1 MTRIDPY
8 LLVRA
13 ASLYIT
19 VVLTGAAWLWRRPHK
34 RTMNGAILA
43 FAWNVPAVLLL
54 HVAALHFGWWRFDA
68 SGGILLGMP
77 VDLYLEWAWSWGV
90 IPAMA
95 FPSLS
100 LFLVTVLALAVDVL
114 LMTNARPVLEL
125 GSTWLIGEGIGLVV
139 ALVPAQLLARWTITD
154 RRLVERALLQ
164 VTAFGGVLLFVL
176 PAMIIEGTGSSWRRL
191 FELSPWQ
198 LGLWLQIISLP
209 LLFGLTAVQEFVS
222 RGFGTPVPF
231 DPPGRLVTSGV
242 YSYIGNPMQF
252 AAVVV
257 LLIMG
262 VVFRTFWLAAAG
274 IMAHIYS
281 AGLAGWDEE
290 QDLRDRFGEDWLVY
304 HRSVRRWV
312 PRFRPWHRVDQPP
325 ALLFVSETCGMCRE
339 VARWFERRG
348 ARHLA
353 IVPAEAHPS
362 GALRR
367 ITYEPGDGTRASSG
381 VEAIARALEHIHLG
395 WALLAFLVRL
405 PLVCEFVQLVADAS
419 GAGPRRVATF
429 PSSQRRGGAKRR
441 GGQVG
446 PNISPN

>member
-1 MTRIDPY
+1 MDPY

-43 FAWNVPAVLLL
+43 FAWNVPALLLL
-54 HVAALHFGWWRFDA
+54 HIAALHFGWWRFDA
-68 SGGILLGMP
+68 SGGIMLGMP
-77 VDLYLEWAWSWGV
+77 VDLYLEWAWLWGV
-90 IPAMA
+90 LPAIA

-100 LFLVTVLALAVDVL
+100 LFLVIVLALAADLL
-114 LMTNARPVLEL
+114 LMTNARPVLQL
-125 GSTWLIGEGIGLVV
+125 GSTWLIGEGIGFVV
-139 ALVPAQLLARWTITD
+139 ALVPAQLLARWTIDD

-164 VTAFGGVLLFVL
+164 VAAFGGVLLFVL
-176 PAMIIEGTGSSWRRL
+176 PAMIIEGSGSSWRRP
-191 FELSPWQ
+191 FELPPWQ
-198 LGLWLQIISLP
+198 LGLWLQIVLLP
-209 LLFGLTAVQEFVS
+209 MLFGLTAVQEFAS

-252 AAVVV
+252 AAVVM

-262 VVFRTFWLAAAG
+262 VVFRNVWLAAAG

-304 HRSVRRWV
+304 HRSVRRWI
-312 PRFRPWHRVDQPP
+312 PRFRPWHRADRPP

-339 VARWFERRG
+339 VGQWFERRG
-348 ARHLA
+348 AQHLA

-367 ITYEPGDGTRASSG
+367 ITYEPNDGTRASSG

-405 PLVCEFVQLVADAS
+405 PLVCEFVQLMADAS
-419 GAGPRRVATF
+419 GAEPRRVDAGF
-429 PSSQRRGGAKRR
+429 SRRGHRR
-441 GGQVG
+441 CR
-446 PNISPN
+446 